1 MHRMHRRHRR
11 RPRGRRR
18 RRRRRLR
25 ERVGGAV
32 LGERVRR
39 RRLLSP
45 GEPKR
50 SRGASSARL
59 ERPRV
64 HERPRP
70 PALEPGLGRGLR
82 PREPP
87 LDRPRADDRERG
99 KKRAAIAAAAPSRCV
114 FPPRGDERPEP
125 ERVVRVRVRDPHRG
139 EPAHDRVRRRV
150 AEEARHRAEA
160 PLARVQEKVPLPP
173 LVPGNA
179 PRRRRFFERVDEIP
193 PVVGEQRGDGV
204 PSGPRER
211 RQDAGRAAVLGR
223 LGASR
228 AQEQQRRAGRARR
241 GGSRRRG
248 RRRRRVRRRRA
259 RRRMRILLSFRA
271 AKEQPRRLRGLRV
284 RVKLV
289 GSSRVRVHLRA
300 RAPALDAP
308 ARVRRAPP
316 AELAP
321 RLRPARRKKQRH
333 LGE

>member
-1 MHRMHRRHRR
+1 MHRMHRRHGR

-25 ERVGGAV
+25 ERVGGR

-39 RRLLSP
+39 RRRLSP
-45 GEPKR
+45 GKPKR

-59 ERPRV
+59 ERPRA

-99 KKRAAIAAAAPSRCV
+99 KTSAAVAAAAPSAWSRRCV

-150 AEEARHRAEA
+150 AEEARHRSEA

-173 LVPGNA
+173 LVPGDA
-179 PRRRRFFERVDEIP
+179 RRRRRLARVDEIT
-193 PVVGEQRGDGV
+193 PVVGERGDVV

-241 GGSRRRG
+241 GGS
-248 RRRRRVRRRRA
+248 
-259 RRRMRILLSFRA
+259 
-271 AKEQPRRLRGLRV
+271 
-284 RVKLV
+284 
-289 GSSRVRVHLRA
+289 
-300 RAPALDAP
+300 
-308 ARVRRAPP
+308 
-316 AELAP
+316 
-321 RLRPARRKKQRH
+321 
-333 LGE
+333 